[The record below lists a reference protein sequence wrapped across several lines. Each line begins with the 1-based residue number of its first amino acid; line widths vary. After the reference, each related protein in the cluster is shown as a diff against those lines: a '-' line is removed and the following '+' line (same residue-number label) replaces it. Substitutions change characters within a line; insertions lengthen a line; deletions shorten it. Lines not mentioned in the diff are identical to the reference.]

1 MKSARVVSIVAA
13 VLLAQAAQAEPRTVA
28 IAAETSNQAAN
39 PRIFLGSRDPE
50 TARGDIIATRAGD
63 TAGTAPGWSAASML
77 DTHPISARTLLTS
90 DASHGA
96 FALDWNLLTLAH
108 RTLLASHGLDEA
120 ALAYLRGDRRGEG
133 TATGFLPRASR
144 LGELVNGNFWLVRT
158 PANSTQPDAGRTTL
172 YIGTGDGMLHGF
184 DTATGTETMAYVP
197 RGLLPRLASRIRG
210 NDPQP
215 HAVDGPLFGAFA
227 PVGPESARR
236 HLLVG
241 ALGAGGKGYFV
252 LDVTD
257 LASATAAGGSGLV
270 LVDTT
275 ASTDPDLGHIYTPPV
290 VDADQAYRTRQI
302 VRMNNR
308 RWATVMGN
316 GYYSAQGRP
325 VLLIQYLD
333 GARELVKLSP
343 CVDGQPCADAG
354 DNGLSAPQLID
365 VDGDGM
371 VDVAYAGDLRGQLW
385 KFDLSANPAAGGSW
399 RIGFSGQPFFT
410 ARALDGQRQ
419 PITTAP
425 HWMPHPQGG
434 LMLAFGTGRNLRA
447 DDAADVGIQSIY
459 GVRDDSVILRS
470 ASGVKIS
477 DSTPIPSDTI
487 QSRAAVLVQHRY
499 GAGRSDGGITYFD
512 ASREAVVTTGPQ
524 AHRGWWIDLP
534 HPGQRVLQNPRSFE
548 GQKLLIHSVRPMP
561 DATTPASVARVWSAG
576 ESYLSVFNMLTGHPP
591 AQPAFAPQDATL
603 ATAAIGM
610 ASVPAGPVVQSRVGP
625 GGQEL
630 RFPDGQKVQLRT
642 SRTLGAR
649 AGWRE
654 R

>member
-1 MKSARVVSIVAA
+1 MKSARVVCIVAA
-13 VLLAQAAQAEPRTVA
+13 VLLAHAAQADPHTVT
-28 IAAETSNQAAN
+28 IAAETSNYAAN
-39 PRIFLGSRDPE
+39 PRIFIGTRDPQ
-50 TARGDIIATRAGD
+50 TAQGDILATRAAD
-63 TAGTAPGWSAASML
+63 TAGTAPSWSAANML
-77 DTHPISARTLLTS
+77 DTQPISARTLLTADAS
-90 DASHGA
+90 DAA
-96 FALDWNLLTLAH
+96 FALHWNLLTLSQ
-108 RTLLASHGLDEA
+108 RTLLNSHGLDEA
-120 ALAYLRGDRRGEG
+120 AVAYLRGDRRDEG

-158 PANSTQPDAGRTTL
+158 PANSTLPTAGRATL

-184 DTATGTETMAYVP
+184 DSATGTETMAYVP

-215 HAVDGPLFGAFA
+215 HAVDGPLFGSFV
-227 PVGPESARR
+227 PIGPANTRR
-236 HLLVG
+236 PLLVG

-252 LDVTD
+252 LDVSD
-257 LASATAAGGSGLV
+257 PASATAAGGSGLV

-354 DNGLSAPQLID
+354 DNGLSAPQVID

-371 VDVAYAGDLRGQLW
+371 VDLAYAGDLRGQLW

-399 RIGFSGQPFFT
+399 RIGFAGQPFFT
-410 ARALDGQRQ
+410 ARAPDGQRQ

-447 DDAADVGIQSIY
+447 DDAADVDIQSIY
-459 GVRDDSVILRS
+459 GVRDDSVILGS
-470 ASGVKIS
+470 ASGVRIS
-477 DSTPIPSDTI
+477 DSTPIPSDSI

-499 GAGRSDGGITYFD
+499 GAGRSDGGVTYFD
-512 ASREAVVTTGPQ
+512 ASREAVVATGPQ

-534 HPGQRVLQNPRSFE
+534 YPGQRVLQNPRTFE
-548 GQKLLIHSVRPMP
+548 GQKLLIHSVRPLA
-561 DATTPASVARVWSAG
+561 DATTPASVARVWAAG
-576 ESYLSVFNMLTGHPP
+576 ESYLSVINMLTGHPP
-591 AQPAFAPQDATL
+591 AQPAFTPQDTTP
-603 ATAAIGM
+603 ATADIGM
-610 ASVPAGPVVQSRVGP
+610 ASVPSGPVIQSRVGL

-630 RFPDGQKVQLRT
+630 RFSGGQQVQLRT
-642 SRTLGAR
+642 SRTAGAR